1 MAENGDAAKKEAT
14 EAGEVAE
21 PGKEGN
27 NIEDVWTTTHT
38 INKGMTSKQ
47 KILHIFLPIKVFQ
60 EREL

>member
-1 MAENGDAAKKEAT
+1 MAENGDAAKKEANEAG

-27 NIEDVWTTTHT
+27 KIEDVWTTTHT

-47 KILHIFLPIKVFQ
+47 KIPHIFF
-60 EREL
+60 